1 MMLDVWNMYYYLI
14 IWLICFCLQCGHSC
28 TIRGIRNSYF
38 TTDNSI
44 SSIPTTTPFCSFAFQ
59 TDSPVTLSTEY
70 LRPLTGSTNVSST
83 KSNSTLRTL
92 VFKELLLLFLNAL
105 SVLAHDILVHTN
117 SQVHSAAIFLFC
129 QFEKNLC
136 VVLRRKIAVTTS
148 WPWNQTNRQRCATP
162 AEEKRKNRRGTRT
175 VSPNQEW
182 WARVRK

>member
-1 MMLDVWNMYYYLI
+1 MYVCMLHYFLFSMSTSGVYGNQYVFNLYRYMMLDVWNMYYYLI

-92 VFKELLLLFLNAL
+92 VFKELLLLFLNAF
-105 SVLAHDILVHTN
+105 SVFNFDLARFQCFVPRFCSTWL
-117 SQVHSAAIFLFC
+117 LFFSSC
-129 QFEKNLC
+129 SSK
-136 VVLRRKIAVTTS
+136 
-148 WPWNQTNRQRCATP
+148 
-162 AEEKRKNRRGTRT
+162 
-175 VSPNQEW
+175 
-182 WARVRK
+182 